1 MEEDIISRCIAK
13 ACMHRGA
20 EREQAE
26 TLIAPYVPT
35 PFSVARRMLSLIDLK
50 PGELLFDLGCGDGRI
65 VLIAAQEFGARAIGV
80 ELQERLWVLATSRIE
95 RLGLGD
101 RVKVLRKDLLE
112 VDLSSADA
120 VTLYLTPI
128 GNQRVQPKLE
138 KELRPEARVV
148 SHDYELLGWKPAI
161 VEKFPED
168 RSATATVHKIFVYRK
183 AESLRRRFSI
193 LRRMFCRSD

>member
-1 MEEDIISRCIAK
+1 
-13 ACMHRGA
+13 MHQGA

>member
-13 ACMHRGA
+13 ACMHQGA